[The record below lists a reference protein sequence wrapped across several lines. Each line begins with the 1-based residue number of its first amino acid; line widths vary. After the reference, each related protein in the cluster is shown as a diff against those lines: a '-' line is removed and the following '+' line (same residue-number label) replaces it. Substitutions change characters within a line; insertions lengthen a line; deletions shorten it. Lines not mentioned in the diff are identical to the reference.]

1 MSTTI
6 GYCKIRL
13 ISFSIIRFSA
23 LLVFYFN
30 VAINMRS
37 VSVSSSFLMHQ
48 TQRFYSNKNL
58 FLGENRLLLRRNICG
73 LTQNAP
79 SPWAN
84 RFRMNN
90 QRNDRRQDRYSWIP
104 SSLMTTT
111 SSSSSSSSTS
121 NTSSNNSVSSSSKEL
136 HREMVAQTPLFKDA
150 SHLLNGL
157 DTYIVEAE
165 DGHPIS
171 LYGIHSISNY
181 NGKDSSLDANENVK
195 ANSKRRPILML
206 HGRTWSSVP
215 VYHLLGG
222 NQYDRGISHHSRSL
236 MEALYDAG
244 LQPYCMDFRGFG
256 GTPKDATN
264 YVIPNRCVMDIECVL
279 KFIGDKHNVTLDNNY
294 LPALMGWS
302 QGALVAQ
309 LLAQKSPNMISK
321 LILYGSIYDPLVSY
335 PRQPLYVNNTADN
348 HNNGGSVGSGGDDS
362 DAGATQ
368 KVIENTF
375 NGAIEDFTV
384 EGSIPPAAAIEFAEA
399 ALSSDPIKAQWHY
412 LCQFNNC
419 DPARVHVPTLV
430 VAGDQDPYA
439 PLRVQS
445 ELFTNLGRGA
455 DRTWS
460 IISDADHAVH
470 LLDGGRERFLN
481 VVKSF
486 VDNGKKGGKA
496 TCM

>member
-1 MSTTI
+1 
-6 GYCKIRL
+6 
-13 ISFSIIRFSA
+13 
-23 LLVFYFN
+23 
-30 VAINMRS
+30 
-37 VSVSSSFLMHQ
+37 
-48 TQRFYSNKNL
+48 
-58 FLGENRLLLRRNICG
+58 
-73 LTQNAP
+73 
-79 SPWAN
+79 
-84 RFRMNN
+84 
-90 QRNDRRQDRYSWIP
+90 
-104 SSLMTTT
+104 
-111 SSSSSSSSTS
+111 
-121 NTSSNNSVSSSSKEL
+121 
-136 HREMVAQTPLFKDA
+136 MVAETPLFKDA

-171 LYGIHSISNY
+171 VYGIHSCFHDHVNATC
-181 NGKDSSLDANENVK
+181 KDDGNQQEKRSLNM
-195 ANSKRRPILML
+195 SQSMKRRPILML

-236 MEALYDAG
+236 MEAFYDAG

-264 YVIPNRCVMDIECVL
+264 YVIPNCCVMDIESVL
-279 KFIGDKHNVTLDNNY
+279 KFIADMHNMELKQHHD

-309 LLAQKSPNMISK
+309 LLAQKSPHLISK

-335 PRQPLYVNNTADN
+335 PRQPLYANEVFLQGSDVDNNDSS
-348 HNNGGSVGSGGDDS
+348 GVDSSSSDGSPRNRN
-362 DAGATQ
+362 A

-375 NGAIEDFTV
+375 NSAIEDFTV

-470 LLDGGRERFLN
+470 LLDGGKERFVN

-486 VDNGKKGGKA
+486 VDNSKKGGA
-496 TCM
+496 TCG

>member
-1 MSTTI
+1 MI
-6 GYCKIRL
+6 
-13 ISFSIIRFSA
+13 
-23 LLVFYFN
+23 
-30 VAINMRS
+30 
-37 VSVSSSFLMHQ
+37 
-48 TQRFYSNKNL
+48 
-58 FLGENRLLLRRNICG
+58 
-73 LTQNAP
+73 
-79 SPWAN
+79 
-84 RFRMNN
+84 
-90 QRNDRRQDRYSWIP
+90 
-104 SSLMTTT
+104 
-111 SSSSSSSSTS
+111 
-121 NTSSNNSVSSSSKEL
+121 SSNSTVVENDNLVSRSISTKSLQEQQHK
-136 HREMVAQTPLFKDA
+136 EMVDQTPLFKDA

-171 LYGIHSISNY
+171 LYGIHFTSSNT
-181 NGKDSSLDANENVK
+181 DSSIDINVDIDADADAKHIHIDGGKEENNTIDN
-195 ANSKRRPILML
+195 ANVTKRRRPILML

-236 MEALYDAG
+236 MEALYNAG

-256 GTPKDATN
+256 GTPRDSTN

-279 KFIGDKHNVTLDNNY
+279 KYITNKHNHDDGTNMNDSIHY

-309 LLAQKSPNMISK
+309 LLAQKSPHLISK

-335 PRQPLYVNNTADN
+335 PRQPLYVNNNRAFDSN
-348 HNNGGSVGSGGDDS
+348 IGDGDGDGDGDGGASRN
-362 DAGATQ
+362 T
-368 KVIENTF
+368 KMIENTF

-486 VDNGKKGGKA
+486 VDNGKKGGNA
-496 TCM
+496 ACM

>member
-1 MSTTI
+1 MNRFMSTKN
-6 GYCKIRL
+6 GCCKFGVI
-13 ISFSIIRFSA
+13 FFQIIRSSVF
-23 LLVFYFN
+23 LVFVIF
-30 VAINMRS
+30 INMRA
-37 VSVSSSFLMHQ
+37 VSSSFMIQKIQGLYSHTKMGN
-48 TQRFYSNKNL
+48 TLCFSNKNL
-58 FLGENRLLLRRNICG
+58 LLGENRLLLRRTIGGGWTYRNTPG
-73 LTQNAP
+73 V
-79 SPWAN
+79 SK
-84 RFRMNN
+84 RFSMNN
-90 QRNDRRQDRYSWIP
+90 NDSDRRTNRYSLIP
-104 SSLMTTT
+104 STQILRMTT
-111 SSSSSSSSTS
+111 ST
-121 NTSSNNSVSSSSKEL
+121 TTTMTIANSTIVNGNASSSSKPL

-171 LYGIHSISNY
+171 LYGIHSISNS
-181 NGKDSSLDANENVK
+181 NDKDSSIEANAT
-195 ANSKRRPILML
+195 ANIKRRPILML

-222 NQYDRGISHHSRSL
+222 NQCDRGISHHSRSL
-236 MEALYDAG
+236 MEAFYDAG

-256 GTPKDATN
+256 GTPKDSTN

-279 KFIGDKHNVTLDNNY
+279 KYIADKHNNVTLDHNY

-309 LLAQKSPNMISK
+309 LLAQKSPNLISK

-335 PRQPLYVNNTADN
+335 PRQPLYVTND
-348 HNNGGSVGSGGDDS
+348 VLDS
-362 DAGATQ
+362 TSSLDG
-368 KVIENTF
+368 VVENTF
-375 NGAIEDFTV
+375 NSAIEDFTV

-496 TCM
+496 ACM